1 MITITQ
7 FSISNDLKEMQLN
20 VSVGSSYRV
29 TEVVLWNQ
37 DTFKDDTKKIDLS
50 SKLSGA
56 SESES
61 LSIVPSD
68 INESDFS
75 GLYLVQITSNDPGD
89 NPALVAAIS
98 LRQYYSVITKLL
110 FTVNASCLNC
120 NTNLQ
125 NAILIDMYLEAIK
138 TALQVGRFRDAIT
151 SLEKINIVTHPSNC
165 DVCTPDTVN
174 GENNGWIT
182 VGVLDCVLELNP
194 LA

>member
-7 FSISNDLKEMQLN
+7 FAISNDLKEMQLDITVAN
-20 VSVGSSYRV
+20 SFRV
-29 TEVVLWNQ
+29 TSVVLWNQ
-37 DTFKDDTKKIDLS
+37 DTFKDDTQKIDLS
-50 SKLSGA
+50 SKLAGT

-61 LSIVPSD
+61 ISVVPSD
-68 INESDFS
+68 ISESQFD
-75 GLYLVQITSNDPGD
+75 GLYLVQIESSDPSD

-98 LRQYYSVITKLL
+98 LRQYYSVVTKLL

-120 NTNLQ
+120 NSNLQ
-125 NAILIDMYLEAIK
+125 NAILLDMYLEAIK

-151 SLEKINIVTHPSNC
+151 FLEKINIVTHPSNC

-174 GENNGWIT
+174 GESNGWIT
-182 VGVLDCVLELNP
+182 VGVLDCVLDLNP